1 MFLTGLDWC
10 FRIFAWFLFVGILQ
24 AAFCTPTRAPKS
36 LAAAPEGSASIQCS
50 AAQFSLRGYF
60 PKYYVHSNKINMEP
74 KHGGLE
80 DDFPFQLG
88 DF

>member
-36 LAAAPEGSASIQCS
+36 RAAAPEGSASIQSSS
-50 AAQFSLRGYF
+50 AVFIPWLFS
-60 PKYYVHSNKINMEP
+60 KYYVHSKKINMEP

-80 DDFPFQLG
+80 DDVPFQLG